1 MTIRPFERSPLG
13 RTCEVLA
20 SGDLDLYF
28 YDELPRV
35 SRDRVSRHVD
45 ACRICRQALEE
56 MGLIRHALAARPTVS
71 APESGDWS
79 AFMTRLDTAVAIE
92 ARHAAAGGRHAS
104 DVAATARRSWTSA
117 IAMAALLALVTISVT
132 FVARSRPDNDRPL
145 APGVDRAAT
154 HSTAAEPAGDDTRGL
169 ALVGQQHLDRSKLVL
184 LGLANKD
191 AQAPGSDWNYEREL
205 ASRLLVDTRLYRMAA
220 EERGLDRLA
229 GIMRDLELVLLQT
242 SMAEEPDAESLEQI
256 QRAIRKRDL
265 LQKMDMVRTTGT

>member
-1 MTIRPFERSPLG
+1 MTVRPFERSPLG
-13 RTCEVLA
+13 RTCDVLA
-20 SGDLDLYF
+20 SGDVDLYF
-28 YDELPRV
+28 YDELPHG

-56 MGLIRHALAARPTVS
+56 MGLIRQALAARPAVS

-79 AFMTRLDTAVAIE
+79 AFMSRLDTAVAIE
-92 ARHAAAGGRHAS
+92 ARHPAAGGSHAV
-104 DVAATARRSWTSA
+104 DVPANGRRSWTSA
-117 IAMAALLALVTISVT
+117 IAMAALLALVTLSVA
-132 FVARSRPDNDRPL
+132 FVARSRPDNDRSV
-145 APGVDRAAT
+145 APGVERAAI
-154 HSTAAEPAGDDTRGL
+154 HSTPSQPAGDDTRGL
-169 ALVGQQHLDRSKLVL
+169 TLVGQQHLDRSKLVL